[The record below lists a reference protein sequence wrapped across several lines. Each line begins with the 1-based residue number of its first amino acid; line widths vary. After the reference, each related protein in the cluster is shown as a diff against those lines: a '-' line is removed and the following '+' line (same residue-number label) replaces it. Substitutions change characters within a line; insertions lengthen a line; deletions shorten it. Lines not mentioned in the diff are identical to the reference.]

1 MLILAATP
9 IGNIADA
16 SDRLRSTLQ
25 EASAIACEDTRVLRQ
40 LAQVLGIEVRAKL
53 FSLHEHN
60 EREKLDHLLKIAE
73 QDDLVVVSDA
83 GMPTIS
89 DPGFALVR
97 EAAHRDIEIT
107 IVPGASAVVSALA
120 ISGLPTDQFSF
131 FGFLPRKSGERK
143 AMFDAVRKH
152 RGTLIFFESPHR
164 IHDALVDAAEV
175 LGERHSVVAREIT
188 KKFEQVVRGPLSEVA
203 QWAEQ
208 EPKGEIVLLIEGATY
223 EGFDYQQLA
232 TKALDLQQRGL
243 SLKDACATV
252 SELVGGSKKE
262 IYDHALK
269 LRA

>member
-1 MLILAATP
+1 VLILAATP

-25 EASAIACEDTRVLRQ
+25 EASAIACEDTRMLRQ
-40 LAQVLGIEVRAKL
+40 LAQVLGLEVRAKL

-73 QDDLVVVSDA
+73 QGDLVVVSDA

-97 EAAHRDIEIT
+97 EAALRDIEIT
-107 IVPGASAVVSALA
+107 IVPGASAVVAALA

-164 IHDALVDAAEV
+164 IHDALEDAAEV

-188 KKFEQVVRGPLSEVA
+188 KKFEQVVRGRLSELV

-208 EPKGEIVLLIEGATY
+208 EPKGEIVLLIEGAAD

-243 SLKDACATV
+243 SLKDACATI